1 MSYKIIVA
9 TQLVCNYAIVYADST
24 EHACD
29 IKLKLT
35 AGIVIDKVEHE
46 CAHSYHKL
54 KLNAKN

>member
-1 MSYKIIVA
+1 MSCKITVA

-35 AGIVIDKVEHE
+35 AVIVIDKVEHE
-46 CAHSYHKL
+46 CAHSYHNL